1 MKYSRVSWTV
11 FILFRL
17 YLKCVKLNE
26 RCSKAVLMG
35 EVLFGDYALYV
46 FDLLLLKGYQFYT
59 LSYKTYKK
67 RTRSLKNTLSYKSS
81 LRKSIKSNRSHIC
94 RFYLYKH
101 LIVKFCKFK

>member
-26 RCSKAVLMG
+26 RCIKAVLMG

-67 RTRSLKNTLSYKSS
+67 YKDLTSS
-81 LRKSIKSNRSHIC
+81 KVREC
-94 RFYLYKH
+94 GP
-101 LIVKFCKFK
+101 